1 VPDFGFDGPRR
12 SAFRA
17 ALAEF
22 NRGVLPA
29 PTPRELVA
37 HTLST
42 FRCTACHVRDGSG
55 GVGAERD
62 AFFTS
67 NGEDLGDEGRLP
79 PRLDGVGDRLRPEW
93 LARVLGDGAP
103 VRPYLNTR
111 MPRFDAE
118 AVRSLA
124 GLFVSLDRHAE
135 PVPQVPDAPEVQRE
149 AGRRMVGTDGLS
161 CIACHRF
168 NRQPAHALQVLDL
181 AGVAG
186 RLNEDWFHR
195 FLLNPERFH
204 PGTRMPAFWPDGV
217 SPLPD
222 LLGGSAGR
230 QHAAIWAYLSD
241 GAQAKFPAGLSR
253 ESMELVVGGET
264 VVYRGKLW
272 EAGFRAV
279 AVGYPGQR
287 NAAFDAED
295 LRLAL
300 LWRGRF
306 LNAGPHWGVQGMGQI
321 RPLGTD
327 VVVLPHGSALA
338 VLPGEAAS
346 WPTNSARDLGLRF
359 RGYQLDSQK
368 RPTLLYR
375 FGGLEVEDVLV
386 PLEYGGSGGLHRTLR
401 FRGSAPAG
409 LCLRLAQGRLEPKDG
424 NAWRL
429 NDLLTL
435 RTGPGATPSIVG
447 DGNTRELRVPVRT
460 ADGAGQLEI
469 DYAW

>member
-1 VPDFGFDGPRR
+1 
-12 SAFRA
+12 
-17 ALAEF
+17 
-22 NRGVLPA
+22 
-29 PTPRELVA
+29 
-37 HTLST
+37 
-42 FRCTACHVRDGSG
+42 
-55 GVGAERD
+55 
-62 AFFTS
+62 
-67 NGEDLGDEGRLP
+67 
-79 PRLDGVGDRLRPEW
+79 
-93 LARVLGDGAP
+93 
-103 VRPYLNTR
+103 
-111 MPRFDAE
+111 
-118 AVRSLA
+118 
-124 GLFVSLDRHAE
+124 
-135 PVPQVPDAPEVQRE
+135 
-149 AGRRMVGTDGLS
+149 MVGTDGLS

-181 AGVAG
+181 AGVTG

-204 PGTRMPAFWPDGV
+204 PGTRMPAFWPDGA

-222 LLGGSAGR
+222 LLGGVVGR
-230 QHAAIWAYLSD
+230 QHSAIWAYLSD
-241 GAQAKFPAGLSR
+241 GPQAKFPAGLSR

-338 VLPGEAAS
+338 VLPGGATS

-375 FGGLEVEDVLV
+375 FGGLEVEDLLV
-386 PLEYGGSGGLHRTLR
+386 PVESGGSGGLHRTLR

-435 RTGPGATPSIVG
+435 RTGPGATPSVVG

-460 ADGAGQLEI
+460 TDGAGQLEI